1 MIHYFIRT
9 TNERKLDESISRE
22 LGENYTLL
30 VDTEHNPVGSF
41 INQLK
46 IINDYNAILLEDDVI
61 LCKNFKTKIES
72 IIKKYKNNII
82 NFFTKPND
90 WFTTHITLKDFR
102 YNQCTYYPKGL
113 SDKVADEIINFYKKY
128 KYGYDVLEDLALRKL
143 DIPHV
148 QYRPCLVQHKDI
160 KSIINPRVPKRITPY
175 FIDYLE
181 ELNINYKKAYLKE
194 NKEKLINL
202 MNERFTNYE
211 RFYK

>member
-9 TNERKLDESISRE
+9 TNERKLDVSISRE
-22 LGENYTLL
+22 LGEDYTLL

-46 IINDYNAILLEDDVI
+46 IISKYDSILLEDDVV
-61 LCKNFKTKIES
+61 LCKDFKQYVEDVIS
-72 IIKKYKNNII
+72 NYPNHII

-90 WFTTHITLKDFR
+90 WFTTHTTLKDFR
-102 YNQCTYYPKGL
+102 YNQCTYYPKSL
-113 SDKVADEIINFYKKY
+113 SDKVADEIINFYKMY

-160 KSIINPRVPKRITPY
+160 KSIINPQGIKRITPY
-175 FIDYLE
+175 FIDYLK
-181 ELNINYKKAYLKE
+181 ELNISYEDSWKKE
-194 NKEKLINL
+194 NKEKLLNL
-202 MNERFTNYE
+202 MNIYFNTLDI
-211 RFYK
+211 